1 MSPRRRRRRR
11 CPPRCRAAGQAVRI
25 EMPGAGTVPVV
36 DLTGKLGSLV
46 TRNCNLFAI
55 RLMKI
60 VFEFVRGI
68 DVIL

>member
-1 MSPRRRRRRR
+1 
-11 CPPRCRAAGQAVRI
+11 
-25 EMPGAGTVPVV
+25 MPGAGTVPVV

-46 TRNCNLFAI
+46 TRNCNLFVI

-60 VFEFVRGI
+60 LFEFVRGI